1 MSEAYN
7 KQLCDERQI
16 NRNRELREM
25 KDTDIDHEDRITAVE
40 NAVLVLTSIAKND
53 KFNRIVTACLC
64 AVIVALAFGKEIAA
78 AFVMATIP

>member
-25 KDTDIDHEDRITAVE
+25 KDTDIDHENRITAVE

-64 AVIVALAFGKEIAA
+64 AVIVALVFGKEIAA
-78 AFVMATIP
+78 AFVMAAIP